1 MTLRHIC
8 QYATRVGV
16 MQSSER
22 ARFQRV
28 DKVLDA
34 AGRTMIAT
42 GLLLLSFVA
51 YQLWGTGIAES
62 RAQDKLAA
70 QFRNTTTS
78 IAATPTTTPAPAIL
92 KVGDIVGKINIPSIK
107 VSKWIIAGVG
117 YKQLEKGPG
126 LFAGSPLPGQLGNVA
141 IAGHRTTYG
150 APFSRIDEVK
160 KGDTITIDTS
170 FGSFTYEVNGAPR
183 IVNATDVAVVKTKD
197 KSIAS
202 LTLVSCHPKWTSKQR
217 IIVTAVLIP
226 KITPLPTTMFEDTS
240 DNIEVLN
247 EGWFHDL
254 SAIPQTIGLAM
265 LLIGMA
271 IGAAVI
277 RRRGRSRWLVYPI
290 TAIIFA
296 PVLFVFFG
304 YITRLLPTNM

>member
-1 MTLRHIC
+1 MTHSHIC
-8 QYATRVGV
+8 QYATRVV
-16 MQSSER
+16 YMQSSER
-22 ARFQRV
+22 ARSQRV
-28 DKVLDA
+28 NKVLDVV
-34 AGRTMIAT
+34 GRTMIAT

-62 RAQDKLAA
+62 RAQDKLAS

-78 IAATPTTTPAPAIL
+78 VASTPTTTPAPVIP
-92 KVGDIVGKINIPSIK
+92 KVGDIVGKLTIPSIK

-150 APFSRIDEVK
+150 APFSRIDEIQ
-160 KGDTITIDTS
+160 KGDIVTIDTS
-170 FGSFTYEVNGAPR
+170 AGSFTYEVNGAPR

-197 KSIAS
+197 KTIAS

-217 IIVTAVLIP
+217 IIVTAVLQP
-226 KITPLPTTMFEDTS
+226 KIVPLPTTTFEDTI
-240 DNIEVLN
+240 DNVEVLN

-254 SAIPQTIGLAM
+254 SALPQTIGLA
-265 LLIGMA
+265 LLLVGIA
-271 IGAAVI
+271 IGASII
-277 RRRGRSRWLVYPI
+277 RRRGRSEWLVYPI
-290 TAIIFA
+290 TAVIFV

-304 YITRLLPTNM
+304 FITRLLPTNI

>member
-1 MTLRHIC
+1 
-8 QYATRVGV
+8 

-22 ARFQRV
+22 ARSQRV
-28 DKVLDA
+28 NKALDVV
-34 AGRTMIAT
+34 GKTMIAT

-51 YQLWGTGIAES
+51 YQLWGTGIAEN

-78 IAATPTTTPAPAIL
+78 SVATPTTTPTPVVP
-92 KVGDIVGKINIPSIK
+92 KVGDIVGKLTIPSIK

-150 APFSRIDEVK
+150 APFSRIDEIK
-160 KGDTITIDTS
+160 EGDTIVIDTS
-170 FGSFTYEVNGAPR
+170 IGSFIYEVNNAPR
-183 IVNATDVAVVKTKD
+183 IVSATDIDVVKTKD
-197 KSIAS
+197 KTVAS

-217 IIVTAVLIP
+217 IIVTAVLQP
-226 KITPLPTTMFEDTS
+226 KIAPLPTTTFEDTIE
-240 DNIEVLN
+240 NVEVLN

-254 SAIPQTIGLAM
+254 SALPQTIGLAL
-265 LLIGMA
+265 LLIGIA
-271 IGAAVI
+271 IGASII
-277 RRRGRSRWLVYPI
+277 RRSGRSRWLVYPI
-290 TAIIFA
+290 TTVIFL

-304 YITRLLPTNM
+304 FITRLLPTNI